1 MVRCILLSLFTMLFF
16 SISSILWAEE
26 LGTVKGR
33 AAYKG
38 EVMEGISILVY
49 KDSENIDLK
58 KPDLVAAKTA
68 IDGTYEFKLKPG
80 KYYLIAL
87 KKQKN
92 IESFVPEAGDL
103 YCFYSGA
110 PVEVVA
116 DGISYVG
123 FNLIK
128 VTMEGSPRKTK
139 GEGGIFGRVLF
150 DGKNLEKSYVYV
162 YKDLRSGLR
171 GPAYY
176 VYPSRDGN
184 FTINLPEGK
193 YYIIARKRAK
203 GGMYGPV
210 EEGDYFNFYFG
221 NPVEVKK
228 GLMKN
233 VNIECV
239 KRLSQLEEGVGFAEV
254 SGYVKDKNGN
264 SISGLFVL
272 FYQSKS
278 MQGKPLYISSRTDSR
293 GRYSIKV
300 PKGTYYLLSRENIGG
315 PPSTGEWYGKLK
327 DHLVIADTEKLDS
340 INLIV
345 EKVK

>member
-1 MVRCILLSLFTMLFF
+1 MVRYILIVINFIILTFNFLS
-16 SISSILWAEE
+16 AEE

-33 AAYKG
+33 CAYKG
-38 EVMEGISILVY
+38 EVIEGISILVY
-49 KDSENIDLK
+49 RDSDNIDLK
-58 KPDLVAAKTA
+58 KPDLIGGKTA
-68 IDGTYEFKLKPG
+68 IDGTYDFKLKPG
-80 KYYLIAL
+80 KYYLVAL

-92 IESFVPEAGDL
+92 FDSYVPEEGDY

-116 DGISYVG
+116 GGISYVG

-128 VTMEGSPRKTK
+128 VGKESAPKKVK
-139 GEGGIFGRVLF
+139 GDGGIYGKILF

-162 YKDLRSGLR
+162 YKDLRTGLR
-171 GPAYY
+171 GPAFF

-210 EEGDYFNFYFG
+210 EEGDYFNFYYG
-221 NPVEVKK
+221 NPVEIKK

-239 KRLSQLEEGVGFAEV
+239 KRLSQLEEGVGFSEIG
-254 SGYVKDKNGN
+254 GYVKDKNGN
-264 SISGLFVL
+264 PVSGLFVL
-272 FYQSKS
+272 LYQSKN
-278 MQGKPLYISSRTDSR
+278 MQGKPLYISGRTDSK
-293 GRYSIKV
+293 GKYTVKV
-300 PKGTYYLLSRENIGG
+300 PKGTYYLLARENIGG
-315 PPSTGEWYGKLK
+315 PPSMGEWYGKYKEPVVLQEN
-327 DHLVIADTEKLDS
+327 EKFDS